1 VIHRVLTLSAA
12 LLLVVL
18 PFDSARSGL
27 AQGKQDDVSKSL
39 SVVLDVK
46 SPLADR
52 EAAVKALGK
61 SKAGAQALIELVDK
75 ATMPPE
81 LKATA
86 AFAVAACPD
95 AETKSKGEQKLPLPK
110 SKDGKALPPISDL
123 VDRKGDAKAGAAV
136 FRNNNGGP
144 NCIGCHQIGEEGKQ
158 VGPPLTTIGNKLSR
172 EQFFE
177 AILTPSAS
185 ILMSFE
191 LWIVRTKDGDIKTG
205 IKAEDTDDHITLKDN
220 NGEYID
226 IPTDK
231 IAEKKQSALSMMP
244 EDITKTMTVQ
254 DLVNVV
260 EYLSQQR

>member
-1 VIHRVLTLSAA
+1 VIYRVLTLVAA
-12 LLLVVL
+12 LILCS
-18 PFDSARSGL
+18 P
-27 AQGKQDDVSKSL
+27 QDDVTKTL
-39 SVVLDVK
+39 AVVLDVK

-61 SKAGAQALIELVDK
+61 SKAGAQALIQLVEK
-75 ATMPPE
+75 AVMPAE

-86 AFAVAACPD
+86 AFAVASCPD
-95 AETKSKGEQKLPLPK
+95 ADTRAKGELTLPRPK
-110 SKDGKALPPISDL
+110 SKDGSALPPISEL
-123 VDRKGDAKAGAAV
+123 VERKGDPKAGAAV

-144 NCIGCHQIGEEGKQ
+144 NCIGCHQIGDEGRQ

-191 LWIVRTKDGDIKTG
+191 LWIVKTKDGDVKTG
-205 IKAEDTDDHITLKDN
+205 IKTEDTDDHITLKDN

-244 EDITKTMTVQ
+244 EDITKSMTVK
-254 DLVNVV
+254 DLVDVV
-260 EYLSQQR
+260 EYLMQQR

>member
-1 VIHRVLTLSAA
+1 MVFRVLAAIVLGA
-12 LLLVVL
+12 LLA
-18 PFDSARSGL
+18 P
-27 AQGKQDDVSKSL
+27 QDTAESL
-39 SVVLDVK
+39 RTVLDIK
-46 SPLADR
+46 APLADR
-52 EAAVKALGK
+52 EAAVKALAK
-61 SKAGAQALIELVDK
+61 SKAGGLALLDL
-75 ATMPPE
+75 ASRNSLPAE

-86 AFAVAACPD
+86 SFAVAACAD
-95 AETKSKGEQKLPLPK
+95 ADVRAKGEQLLPLPK
-110 SKDGKALPPISDL
+110 SKDGKALPPIAQL
-123 VDRKGDAKAGAAV
+123 VEMTGDAKAGAAV

-144 NCIGCHQIGEEGKQ
+144 NCIGCHQIGDEGKQ

-191 LWIVRTKDGDIKTG
+191 LWIVRTKDGSIKTG
-205 IKAEDTDDHITLKDN
+205 IKAEETDDHITLKDN

-231 IAEKKQSALSMMP
+231 IADKKQSALSMMP
-244 EDITKTMTVQ
+244 EDITKSMSIQ

-260 EYLSQQR
+260 EYLQQQR